1 MPSFVNPIHT
11 NANALNSGTKNEVKD
26 TKNAPKSASKDFNK
40 ILNQKISKDKTAPK
54 ENPNALKATPKDAK
68 EDAKELEK
76 TPTPHHQHAQNLA
89 KDQQAPTLKDLLNHK
104 KTTASHEAQH
114 ETHEPTLKDLLNHKK
129 TTASHEAQHET
140 HEMHE
145 TNPKTPNE
153 TLNKNEKKP
162 NGVASNAHQ
171 ANLTNKNPLT
181 PTNHANNAIKNPTA
195 PTHNAKEPKTLKDI
209 HALSQKHD
217 LNASNIQVGTPL
229 EKKETPLNASDQ
241 LALKTTQTSINH
253 TLAKNDSKNTAN
265 LSSVLQSLEK
275 KESHNKE
282 RTTPPSNE
290 KKTPPLREALQ
301 MNAIK
306 RDKTLSKKKPEKTPT
321 KTQTTA
327 ATPENAP
334 KIPLKTPPLMPLIGA
349 NPPNDNA
356 PTPLE
361 KEEKAKE
368 VSENKEKT
376 KESNNSAQSAQNAQ
390 ASDKTSENKS
400 AAPKETIKHFTQ
412 QLKQEIQ
419 EYKPP
424 MSRISMDLFPKE
436 LGKVEVTI
444 QKVGKNLKVSVISHN
459 NSLQT
464 FLDNQQDLKN
474 SLNALGFEG
483 VDLSFSQDSSKEQP
497 KEPLREPFKEQESTP
512 LKENALKSYQE
523 NTDNENK
530 ETSMQIT
537 LYA

>member
-1 MPSFVNPIHT
+1 MPSPINPIHT
-11 NANALNSGTKNEVKD
+11 NANANALNSGAKNGVKD
-26 TKNAPKSASKDFNK
+26 TKNAPKSASKDFSK

-54 ENPNALKATPKDAK
+54 ENPNALKTTPKDAK
-68 EDAKELEK
+68 KDAKELEK
-76 TPTPHHQHAQNLA
+76 TPTPHHQHAQSLA

-114 ETHEPTLKDLLNHKK
+114 EIHKN
-129 TTASHEAQHET
+129 
-140 HEMHE
+140 HE

-181 PTNHANNAIKNPTA
+181 PTNHAIKNPTA

-209 HALSQKHD
+209 QTLSQKHD
-217 LNASNIQVGTPL
+217 LNASNIQATTPL

-241 LALKTTQTSINH
+241 LALKATQTSINH
-253 TLAKNDSKNTAN
+253 TLAKNDAKNTAN

-327 ATPENAP
+327 QAATPENAP

-361 KEEKAKE
+361 KEEKTKE
-368 VSENKEKT
+368 ASDNKEKT
-376 KESNNSAQSAQNAQ
+376 KESTNNAQSAQNAQ

-400 AAPKETIKHFTQ
+400 VTPKETIKHFTQ

-436 LGKVEVTI
+436 LGKVEVVI

-497 KEPLREPFKEQESTP
+497 KESLKEPFKEQESTP

>member
-1 MPSFVNPIHT
+1 MPSPINPIHT
-11 NANALNSGTKNEVKD
+11 NANALNSGAKNEVKD
-26 TKNAPKSASKDFNK
+26 TKNAPKSASKDFSK

-54 ENPNALKATPKDAK
+54 ESLNHSALKDTPKDAK
-68 EDAKELEK
+68 EDAKTLK
-76 TPTPHHQHAQNLA
+76 TPTLPHQHAQNPA

-104 KTTASHEAQH
+104 KTSHEAQH
-114 ETHEPTLKDLLNHKK
+114 KN
-129 TTASHEAQHET
+129 
-140 HEMHE
+140 HE

-162 NGVASNAHQ
+162 NGVTSNAHQ
-171 ANLTNKNPLT
+171 THLTNKNPLT
-181 PTNHANNAIKNPTA
+181 PTNHANHAIKNPTA
-195 PTHNAKEPKTLKDI
+195 PTDTKKEPKTLKDI
-209 HALSQKHD
+209 QTLSQKHD
-217 LNASNIQVGTPL
+217 LNANNIQAATTP
-229 EKKETPLNASDQ
+229 ENKNPLNAGDQ
-241 LALKTTQTSINH
+241 LALKTTQTPTNH
-253 TLAKNDSKNTAN
+253 TLAKNDAKNTAN

-275 KESHNKE
+275 KEPQNKE
-282 RTTPPSNE
+282 HTIPQNNE
-290 KKTPPLREALQ
+290 KKTPPLKEALQ

-306 RDKTLSKKKPEKTPT
+306 RDKTLSKKKSEKTPT
-321 KTQTTA
+321 KAQTTA
-327 ATPENAP
+327 PSIAPENAP

-349 NPPNDNA
+349 NPPPNDNP

-361 KEEKAKE
+361 KEETTKE
-368 VSENKEKT
+368 ASDNKEKT
-376 KESNNSAQSAQNAQ
+376 KESTNSAQNAQ
-390 ASDKTSENKS
+390 NTQASDKTIENKS
-400 AAPKETIKHFTQ
+400 TAPKETIKHFTQ

-436 LGKVEVTI
+436 LGKVEVII

-497 KEPLREPFKEQESTP
+497 KEQLRELFKEQESSP

-523 NTDNENK
+523 NTDHENK

>member
-1 MPSFVNPIHT
+1 MPSPINPIHT
-11 NANALNSGTKNEVKD
+11 NASANASALNSGAKKED
-26 TKNAPKSASKDFNK
+26 AKNAPKSASKDFSK

-54 ENPNALKATPKDAK
+54 ENPLKATPQDAK
-68 EDAKELEK
+68 EDAKVLEK
-76 TPTPHHQHAQNLA
+76 TPTLPHQHAQNPA
-89 KDQQAPTLKDLLNHK
+89 KDQQAPTLKDWLNHQ
-104 KTTASHEAQH
+104 KTTAPHEAQH
-114 ETHEPTLKDLLNHKK
+114 EN
-129 TTASHEAQHET
+129 
-140 HEMHE
+140 HE
-145 TNPKTPNE
+145 TNPKAPNE

-162 NGVASNAHQ
+162 NEVTSNAHQ
-171 ANLTNKNPLT
+171 TNLTNKNPLT

-209 HALSQKHD
+209 QTLSQKHD
-217 LNASNIQVGTPL
+217 LNASNIQATTTP
-229 EKKETPLNASDQ
+229 ENKTPLNASDQ
-241 LALKTTQTSINH
+241 LALKTTQTPTNH
-253 TLAKNDSKNTAN
+253 TLAKNDAKNTAN

-275 KESHNKE
+275 KEAQNKE
-282 RTTPPSNE
+282 HANPQNNE
-290 KKTPPLREALQ
+290 KKTPPLKEALE

-306 RDKTLSKKKPEKTPT
+306 RDKTLSKKKPEKTPIHA

-327 ATPENAP
+327 PSATPENAP

-349 NPPNDNA
+349 NPPPNDNI

-361 KEEKAKE
+361 KEETTKEISDNKEKAKE
-368 VSENKEKT
+368 T
-376 KESNNSAQSAQNAQ
+376 NSSTQSAQNAQ

-400 AAPKETIKHFTQ
+400 IAPKETIKHFTQ

-436 LGKVEVTI
+436 LGKVEVII

-483 VDLSFSQDSSKEQP
+483 VDLSFSQDSSKEQQAP
-497 KEPLREPFKEQESTP
+497 KEQLRELFKEQESSP

-523 NTDNENK
+523 NTDHENQ

>member
-1 MPSFVNPIHT
+1 MPSPVNPIHT
-11 NANALNSGTKNEVKD
+11 NANALNSGAKNEVKD
-26 TKNAPKSASKDFNK
+26 TKNAPKSASKDFSK

-54 ENPNALKATPKDAK
+54 EDPSALKATPKDAK
-68 EDAKELEK
+68 TLEK
-76 TPTPHHQHAQNLA
+76 TPTLPYQHAQNLA
-89 KDQQAPTLKDLLNHK
+89 KDQQAPTLKDWLNHQ
-104 KTTASHEAQH
+104 KTKAPHEAQH
-114 ETHEPTLKDLLNHKK
+114 ETHEAN
-129 TTASHEAQHET
+129 
-140 HEMHE
+140 E

-162 NGVASNAHQ
+162 NEVASNAHQ
-171 ANLTNKNPLT
+171 TNLASKNPIT
-181 PTNHANNAIKNPTA
+181 PNHANNAIKNPTA
-195 PTHNAKEPKTLKDI
+195 PTDTKKESKTLKDI
-209 HALSQKHD
+209 QTLSQKHD
-217 LNASNIQVGTPL
+217 LNASNIQATTTP
-229 EKKETPLNASDQ
+229 ESKTPLNASDH

-253 TLAKNDSKNTAN
+253 TLAKNDAKNTAN

-282 RTTPPSNE
+282 HANPLNNE
-290 KKTPPLREALQ
+290 KKTPPLKEALQ

-306 RDKTLSKKKPEKTPT
+306 RDKTLSKKKSEKTPT
-321 KTQTTA
+321 KAQTTA
-327 ATPENAP
+327 PSIVPENAP

-349 NPPNDNA
+349 NPPHNDNI

-361 KEEKAKE
+361 KEETTKEVSDNKEKAKE
-368 VSENKEKT
+368 TS
-376 KESNNSAQSAQNAQ
+376 SSAQNAQNAQ

-400 AAPKETIKHFTQ
+400 VTPKETIKHFTQ

-436 LGKVEVTI
+436 LGKVEVII

-474 SLNALGFEG
+474 SLNTLGFEG

-497 KEPLREPFKEQESTP
+497 KEQLRELFKEQELTP

-523 NTDNENK
+523 NTDNEHK

>member
-11 NANALNSGTKNEVKD
+11 NANANALNSGAKNGVKD
-26 TKNAPKSASKDFNK
+26 TKNAPKSASKDFSK

-68 EDAKELEK
+68 ENAKDLEK

-89 KDQQAPTLKDLLNHK
+89 KDQQVPTLKDLLNHK

-114 ETHEPTLKDLLNHKK
+114 EIHKN
-129 TTASHEAQHET
+129 
-140 HEMHE
+140 HE

-162 NGVASNAHQ
+162 NEVASNAHQ
-171 ANLTNKNPLT
+171 TNLTNKNPLT
-181 PTNHANNAIKNPTA
+181 PTNHANNANKNPTA
-195 PTHNAKEPKTLKDI
+195 PTHNAKDSKTLKDI
-209 HALSQKHD
+209 QTLSQKHD
-217 LNASNIQVGTPL
+217 LNASNIQATTTP
-229 EKKETPLNASDQ
+229 ENKTPLNASDQ

-253 TLAKNDSKNTAN
+253 TLAKNGTKNTAN

-282 RTTPPSNE
+282 CTTPPSNE

-306 RDKTLSKKKPEKTPT
+306 RDKTLSKKTLEKNPT
-321 KTQTTA
+321 KAQTTA
-327 ATPENAP
+327 PSATPENAP
-334 KIPLKTPPLMPLIGA
+334 KIPLKTLPLMPLIGA

-368 VSENKEKT
+368 MSENKEKT
-376 KESNNSAQSAQNAQ
+376 KESTNSTQNAQNTQ

-400 AAPKETIKHFTQ
+400 VTPKETIKHFTQ

-497 KEPLREPFKEQESTP
+497 KEQLGESFKEQESTP

>member
-1 MPSFVNPIHT
+1 MPSPVNPIHT
-11 NANALNSGTKNEVKD
+11 NANALNSGAKNEVKD
-26 TKNAPKSASKDFNK
+26 TKNAPKSASKDFSK
-40 ILNQKISKDKTAPK
+40 ILNQKISKDKTTPK
-54 ENPNALKATPKDAK
+54 ENPSTLKDAPKDAK
-68 EDAKELEK
+68 ALEK
-76 TPTPHHQHAQNLA
+76 TPTLPHQHAQDFA
-89 KDQQAPTLKDLLNHK
+89 KDQQAPTLKDLLNHP
-104 KTTASHEAQH
+104 KTTAPHEAQHEAQH
-114 ETHEPTLKDLLNHKK
+114 ETHEI
-129 TTASHEAQHET
+129 
-140 HEMHE
+140 HE

-162 NGVASNAHQ
+162 NEVASNAHQ
-171 ANLTNKNPLT
+171 TNLPNKNPIT
-181 PTNHANNAIKNPTA
+181 PTNHANHANKTPTT
-195 PTHNAKEPKTLKDI
+195 PTHNAKDPKTLKDI
-209 HALSQKHD
+209 QTLSQKHD
-217 LNASNIQVGTPL
+217 LNANNIQAATTP
-229 EKKETPLNASDQ
+229 ENKNPLNASDQ
-241 LALKTTQTSINH
+241 LALKTTQTPTNH
-253 TLAKNDSKNTAN
+253 TLAKNDAKNTAN

-282 RTTPPSNE
+282 HANPPNNE
-290 KKTPPLREALQ
+290 KKTPPLKEALQ

-306 RDKTLSKKKPEKTPT
+306 RDKTLSKKKSEKTPIHA

-327 ATPENAP
+327 QATTPENAP

-356 PTPLE
+356 PTLLE
-361 KEEKAKE
+361 KEETTKEASDNKEKAKE
-368 VSENKEKT
+368 TNS
-376 KESNNSAQSAQNAQ
+376 SAQSAQNTQ

-400 AAPKETIKHFTQ
+400 IAPKETIKHFTQ

-424 MSRISMDLFPKE
+424 MSKISMDLFPKE
-436 LGKVEVTI
+436 LGKVEVII

-483 VDLSFSQDSSKEQP
+483 VDLSFSQDSSKEQQAP
-497 KEPLREPFKEQESTP
+497 KDQPKEPFKEQELTP

-523 NTDNENK
+523 NTDNEHK

>member
-1 MPSFVNPIHT
+1 MPSPINPIHT
-11 NANALNSGTKNEVKD
+11 NANANASTLINSGAKNED
-26 TKNAPKSASKDFNK
+26 TKNAPKSASKDFSK
-40 ILNQKISKDKTAPK
+40 ILNQKISKDKTASK
-54 ENPNALKATPKDAK
+54 ENPNALKATPKNAK
-68 EDAKELEK
+68 EGAKKDAKELEK
-76 TPTPHHQHAQNLA
+76 TPTPQPQHAQNLA
-89 KDQQAPTLKDLLNHK
+89 KDQQAPTLKDLLNHQ

-114 ETHEPTLKDLLNHKK
+114 ETHE
-129 TTASHEAQHET
+129 
-140 HEMHE
+140 HE

-162 NGVASNAHQ
+162 NEFTSNAHQ
-171 ANLTNKNPLT
+171 TNLTHKNPIT
-181 PTNHANNAIKNPTA
+181 PTNNANNANKNPTA
-195 PTHNAKEPKTLKDI
+195 PTHNAKESKTLKDI
-209 HALSQKHD
+209 QTLSQKHD
-217 LNASNIQVGTPL
+217 LNASNIQVVAPS

-253 TLAKNDSKNTAN
+253 TLAKNDAKNTAN

-282 RTTPPSNE
+282 HATPPNNE
-290 KKTPPLREALQ
+290 KKTPPLREALP

-306 RDKTLSKKKPEKTPT
+306 RDKTLSKKKPEKTPIHA
-321 KTQTTA
+321 KTQTAAQA
-327 ATPENAP
+327 ATPKNPP

-361 KEEKAKE
+361 KEEKTKE
-368 VSENKEKT
+368 ASENKEKT
-376 KESNNSAQSAQNAQ
+376 KESNNSTQSAQNAQ
-390 ASDKTSENKS
+390 SSDKASENKS
-400 AAPKETIKHFTQ
+400 VTPKETIRHFTQ

-424 MSRISMDLFPKE
+424 MSKISMDLFPKE
-436 LGKVEVTI
+436 LGKVEVVI

-497 KEPLREPFKEQESTP
+497 KEQLRESFKEQESTP

>member
-1 MPSFVNPIHT
+1 MPSPINPIHT
-11 NANALNSGTKNEVKD
+11 NASTNANTLNSGAKNED
-26 TKNAPKSASKDFNK
+26 TKNAPKSASKDFSK
-40 ILNQKISKDKTAPK
+40 ILNQKISKDKTTPK

-68 EDAKELEK
+68 EDAKALEK
-76 TPTPHHQHAQNLA
+76 IPTPHHQHAQNPA
-89 KDQQAPTLKDLLNHK
+89 KDQQAPTLKDLFNHK

-114 ETHEPTLKDLLNHKK
+114 ETHE
-129 TTASHEAQHET
+129 
-140 HEMHE
+140 HE

-162 NGVASNAHQ
+162 NGVTSNAHQ
-171 ANLTNKNPLT
+171 TNLTNKNPLT
-181 PTNHANNAIKNPTA
+181 PTNHANHAIKNPTA
-195 PTHNAKEPKTLKDI
+195 PADTKKDPKTLKDI
-209 HALSQKHD
+209 QTLSQKHD
-217 LNASNIQVGTPL
+217 LNASNIQATTTP
-229 EKKETPLNASDQ
+229 ENKTPLNASDQ
-241 LALKTTQTSINH
+241 LALKTTQAPINH
-253 TLAKNDSKNTAN
+253 TLAKNDAKNTAN

-282 RTTPPSNE
+282 HATPSHNE
-290 KKTPPLREALQ
+290 KKTPPLKEALE

-306 RDKTLSKKKPEKTPT
+306 RDKTLSKKKSEKTPT
-321 KTQTTA
+321 KAQTTA
-327 ATPENAP
+327 PSIAPENAP

-349 NPPNDNA
+349 NPPPNDNI

-361 KEEKAKE
+361 KEETTKE
-368 VSENKEKT
+368 ASDNKEKT
-376 KESNNSAQSAQNAQ
+376 KESNNSAQNAQNAQ

-400 AAPKETIKHFTQ
+400 VTPKETIKHFTQ

-436 LGKVEVTI
+436 LGKVEVII

-497 KEPLREPFKEQESTP
+497 KEQLRELFKEQESTP

-523 NTDNENK
+523 NTDNENQ

>member
-1 MPSFVNPIHT
+1 MPSPVNPIHT
-11 NANALNSGTKNEVKD
+11 NANALNGGAKNEVKD
-26 TKNAPKSASKDFNK
+26 TKNAPKSASKDFSK
-40 ILNQKISKDKTAPK
+40 ILNQKISKDKTASK
-54 ENPNALKATPKDAK
+54 ESPNPNALKATPQNALKDK
-68 EDAKELEK
+68 LEK
-76 TPTPHHQHAQNLA
+76 TPTLPHQHAQNPA
-89 KDQQAPTLKDLLNHK
+89 KNQQSPTLKDWLNHK

-114 ETHEPTLKDLLNHKK
+114 KN
-129 TTASHEAQHET
+129 HET
-140 HEMHE
+140 D
-145 TNPKTPNE
+145 PKTPNE

-162 NGVASNAHQ
+162 NEVISNAHQ

-181 PTNHANNAIKNPTA
+181 PTNRTNNAIKNPTA
-195 PTHNAKEPKTLKDI
+195 PTDTKKEPKTLKDI
-209 HALSQKHD
+209 QTLSQKHD
-217 LNASNIQVGTPL
+217 LNASNIQATTTP
-229 EKKETPLNASDQ
+229 ENKNPLNAGDH
-241 LALKTTQTSINH
+241 LALKTTQTPTSH
-253 TLAKNDSKNTAN
+253 TLAKNDAKNTAN

-275 KESHNKE
+275 KDPHDKE
-282 RTTPPSNE
+282 HTTPQNNE
-290 KKTPPLREALQ
+290 KKTPPLKEALQ

-306 RDKTLSKKKPEKTPT
+306 RDKTLSKKKPEKTQT

-327 ATPENAP
+327 PSIAPENAL

-349 NPPNDNA
+349 NPPNDNI

-361 KEEKAKE
+361 KEEKTQE
-368 VSENKEKT
+368 VSDNKEKA
-376 KESNNSAQSAQNAQ
+376 KETNSSAQSTQNTQ

-400 AAPKETIKHFTQ
+400 IAPKETIRHFTQ

-419 EYKPP
+419 EYKPS
-424 MSRISMDLFPKE
+424 MSKISMDLFPKE
-436 LGKVEVTI
+436 LGKVEVII

-497 KEPLREPFKEQESTP
+497 KEQLREPFKEQELTP

-523 NTDNENK
+523 NTDHENQ

>member
-1 MPSFVNPIHT
+1 MPSPVNPIHT
-11 NANALNSGTKNEVKD
+11 NASANANALNSGAKNED
-26 TKNAPKSASKDFNK
+26 TKNAPKSASKDFSK

-54 ENPNALKATPKDAK
+54 ESPNPNALKATPQDAKENAK
-68 EDAKELEK
+68 EDAKALEK
-76 TPTPHHQHAQNLA
+76 TPTPHHQHAQNPA

-114 ETHEPTLKDLLNHKK
+114 EN
-129 TTASHEAQHET
+129 
-140 HEMHE
+140 HE
-145 TNPKTPNE
+145 TNLKTPNE

-162 NGVASNAHQ
+162 SGVTSNAHQ
-171 ANLTNKNPLT
+171 ANLTNKNPIT
-181 PTNHANNAIKNPTA
+181 PTNHANHAIKTPTA
-195 PTHNAKEPKTLKDI
+195 PTHNAKDPKTLKDI
-209 HALSQKHD
+209 QTLSQKHD
-217 LNASNIQVGTPL
+217 LNASNIQATAPL

-241 LALKTTQTSINH
+241 LALKTTQTPINH
-253 TLAKNDSKNTAN
+253 TLAKNDAKNTAN

-275 KESHNKE
+275 KESPNKE
-282 RTTPPSNE
+282 HATPQNNE
-290 KKTPPLREALQ
+290 KKTPPLKEALQ

-306 RDKTLSKKKPEKTPT
+306 RDKTLSKKKSEKTPT
-321 KTQTTA
+321 KAQTTA
-327 ATPENAP
+327 PSATPENAP
-334 KIPLKTPPLMPLIGA
+334 KIPLKTPPLMPLVGA
-349 NPPNDNA
+349 NPPPNDSA
-356 PTPLE
+356 PTLLE
-361 KEEKAKE
+361 KEETTKE
-368 VSENKEKT
+368 ASDNKEKT
-376 KESNNSAQSAQNAQ
+376 KESNSSTQNAQNTQ

-400 AAPKETIKHFTQ
+400 IAPKETIKHFTQ

-424 MSRISMDLFPKE
+424 MSKISMDLFPKE
-436 LGKVEVTI
+436 LGKVEVII

-497 KEPLREPFKEQESTP
+497 KEQLRELFKEQESSP

-523 NTDNENK
+523 NTDHENQ

>member
-1 MPSFVNPIHT
+1 MPSPVNPIHT
-11 NANALNSGTKNEVKD
+11 NANALNSGAKNEVKD
-26 TKNAPKSASKDFNK
+26 TKNAPKSASKDFSK

-54 ENPNALKATPKDAK
+54 ESPNPNALKATPKDAK
-68 EDAKELEK
+68 EDAKALEK
-76 TPTPHHQHAQNLA
+76 TPTPHHQHAQNPA
-89 KDQQAPTLKDLLNHK
+89 KDQQAPTLKDWLNHK

-114 ETHEPTLKDLLNHKK
+114 ETHEAN
-129 TTASHEAQHET
+129 
-140 HEMHE
+140 E

-162 NGVASNAHQ
+162 NGVTSNAHQ
-171 ANLTNKNPLT
+171 TNLPNKNPLT
-181 PTNHANNAIKNPTA
+181 PTNHANNTIKTPTTQ
-195 PTHNAKEPKTLKDI
+195 THNAKEPKTLKDI
-209 HALSQKHD
+209 QTLSQKHD
-217 LNASNIQVGTPL
+217 LNASNIQATAPL

-241 LALKTTQTSINH
+241 LALKTTQTPINH
-253 TLAKNDSKNTAN
+253 TLAKNDAKNTAN

-275 KESHNKE
+275 KDPHNKE
-282 RTTPPSNE
+282 HANPLNNE
-290 KKTPPLREALQ
+290 KKTPPLKEALQ

-321 KTQTTA
+321 KAQTTA
-327 ATPENAP
+327 PSIVPENSP

-349 NPPNDNA
+349 NPPPNDNI

-361 KEEKAKE
+361 KEEKTKE
-368 VSENKEKT
+368 ASDNKEKT
-376 KESNNSAQSAQNAQ
+376 KETNNSAQSAQNAQ
-390 ASDKTSENKS
+390 ASDKTNENKS
-400 AAPKETIKHFTQ
+400 VTPKETIKHFTQ

-424 MSRISMDLFPKE
+424 MSKISMDLFPKE
-436 LGKVEVTI
+436 LGKVEVII

-497 KEPLREPFKEQESTP
+497 KEQLRELFKEQESSP
-512 LKENALKSYQE
+512 LKENALKNYQE
-523 NTDNENK
+523 NTDHENK

>member
-1 MPSFVNPIHT
+1 MPSPINPIHT
-11 NANALNSGTKNEVKD
+11 NANASINSGAKNEVKD
-26 TKNAPKSASKDFNK
+26 TKNAPKGASKDFSK

-54 ENPNALKATPKDAK
+54 ENPSALKATPKDAK
-68 EDAKELEK
+68 KDAKELEK

-114 ETHEPTLKDLLNHKK
+114 EIHKN
-129 TTASHEAQHET
+129 
-140 HEMHE
+140 HE

-181 PTNHANNAIKNPTA
+181 PTNHAIKNSTA
-195 PTHNAKEPKTLKDI
+195 PTHNAKDPKTLKDI
-209 HALSQKHD
+209 QTLSQKHD
-217 LNASNIQVGTPL
+217 LNASNIQVRAPL

-241 LALKTTQTSINH
+241 LALKATQTSINH
-253 TLAKNDSKNTAN
+253 TLAKNDAKNTAN

-275 KESHNKE
+275 KESHDKE

-301 MNAIK
+301 MNAVK
-306 RDKTLSKKKPEKTPT
+306 RDKTLSKKKPEKTPIHA
-321 KTQTTA
+321 KAQTTA
-327 ATPENAP
+327 QAVTLENAP

-361 KEEKAKE
+361 KEEKTKE
-368 VSENKEKT
+368 ASENKEKT
-376 KESNNSAQSAQNAQ
+376 KESTNSAQNAQNAQ

-436 LGKVEVTI
+436 LGKVEVII

-483 VDLSFSQDSSKEQP
+483 VDLSFSQDSSKEQE
-497 KEPLREPFKEQESTP
+497 KESLREPFKEQELTP

>member
-1 MPSFVNPIHT
+1 MPSPINPIHT
-11 NANALNSGTKNEVKD
+11 NASANALNSGAKNEVKD
-26 TKNAPKSASKDFNK
+26 TKNAPKSASKDFSK

-54 ENPNALKATPKDAK
+54 ESPNSNALKAAPKDAK
-68 EDAKELEK
+68 ENAKELEK

-114 ETHEPTLKDLLNHKK
+114 EIHKN
-129 TTASHEAQHET
+129 
-140 HEMHE
+140 HE

-181 PTNHANNAIKNPTA
+181 PTNHAIKNPTA
-195 PTHNAKEPKTLKDI
+195 PTHNDKESKTLKDI
-209 HALSQKHD
+209 QTLSQKHD
-217 LNASNIQVGTPL
+217 LNASNIQATTPL
-229 EKKETPLNASDQ
+229 EKKETPLSASNQ

-327 ATPENAP
+327 QSATPENAP
-334 KIPLKTPPLMPLIGA
+334 KIPLKTPSLMPLIGA

-361 KEEKAKE
+361 KEEKTKE

-376 KESNNSAQSAQNAQ
+376 KESTNSTQSAQNAQ

-400 AAPKETIKHFTQ
+400 ATPKETIKHFTQ

-436 LGKVEVTI
+436 LGKVEVII

>member
-1 MPSFVNPIHT
+1 MPSPINPIHT
-11 NANALNSGTKNEVKD
+11 NANTNASALSSGAKNGVKD
-26 TKNAPKSASKDFNK
+26 TKNAPKSASKDFSK

-54 ENPNALKATPKDAK
+54 ENPNALKATPKNSKEGAK
-68 EDAKELEK
+68 ENAKELEK

-114 ETHEPTLKDLLNHKK
+114 EIHKN
-129 TTASHEAQHET
+129 
-140 HEMHE
+140 HE

-181 PTNHANNAIKNPTA
+181 PTNHAIKNPTA

-217 LNASNIQVGTPL
+217 LNASNIQVSAPL

-253 TLAKNDSKNTAN
+253 TLAKNDAKNTAN

-327 ATPENAP
+327 PSTTPKNAP
-334 KIPLKTPPLMPLIGA
+334 KISLKTPPLMPLIGA

-376 KESNNSAQSAQNAQ
+376 KESTNSTQSAQNTQ

-483 VDLSFSQDSSKEQP
+483 VDLSFSQDSSKEQE
-497 KEPLREPFKEQESTP
+497 KEQLREPFKDQESTP

>member
-1 MPSFVNPIHT
+1 MPSPINPIHT
-11 NANALNSGTKNEVKD
+11 NASANASINSGAKNED
-26 TKNAPKSASKDFNK
+26 TKNAPKSASKDFSK

-54 ENPNALKATPKDAK
+54 ENPNALKATPKNSK
-68 EDAKELEK
+68 EDAKALEK
-76 TPTPHHQHAQNLA
+76 TPTLPHQHAKDLA
-89 KDQQAPTLKDLLNHK
+89 KDQQAPTLKDLLNHQ

-114 ETHEPTLKDLLNHKK
+114 ETHEAN
-129 TTASHEAQHET
+129 
-140 HEMHE
+140 E

-162 NGVASNAHQ
+162 NGVTSNAHQ
-171 ANLTNKNPLT
+171 TNLASKNPLT
-181 PTNHANNAIKNPTA
+181 PTNHANNANKNPTT
-195 PTHNAKEPKTLKDI
+195 PTHNAKDPKTLKDI
-209 HALSQKHD
+209 QTLSQKHD
-217 LNASNIQVGTPL
+217 LNASNIQVIAPL
-229 EKKETPLNASDQ
+229 EKKETPLRTSDQ
-241 LALKTTQTSINH
+241 LALKTTQAPINN
-253 TLAKNDSKNTAN
+253 TLAKNDAKNTAN

-275 KESHNKE
+275 KEPPNKE
-282 RTTPPSNE
+282 HANPLNNE
-290 KKTPPLREALQ
+290 KKTPPLKEALP

-306 RDKTLSKKKPEKTPT
+306 RDKTLSKKKSEKTPIHA
-321 KTQTTA
+321 KAQTTA
-327 ATPENAP
+327 PSIAPENAP

-349 NPPNDNA
+349 NPPPNDNI

-361 KEEKAKE
+361 KEETTKE
-368 VSENKEKT
+368 ASDNKEKT
-376 KESNNSAQSAQNAQ
+376 KETNNSAQSAQNAQ

-400 AAPKETIKHFTQ
+400 VTPKETIKHFTQ

-436 LGKVEVTI
+436 LGKVEVII

-497 KEPLREPFKEQESTP
+497 KEQLRELFKEQESSP

-523 NTDNENK
+523 NTDHENQ

>member
-1 MPSFVNPIHT
+1 MPSPINPIHT
-11 NANALNSGTKNEVKD
+11 NASANANASINSGAKNED
-26 TKNAPKSASKDFNK
+26 TKNAPKSASKDFSK

-68 EDAKELEK
+68 ESAKKDAKALEK
-76 TPTPHHQHAQNLA
+76 TPTPHPQHAQNPA

-114 ETHEPTLKDLLNHKK
+114 EIHK
-129 TTASHEAQHET
+129 
-140 HEMHE
+140 MHE

-162 NGVASNAHQ
+162 NGVASSAHQ

-181 PTNHANNAIKNPTA
+181 PTNHANHAIKTPTA

-209 HALSQKHD
+209 QTLSQKHD
-217 LNASNIQVGTPL
+217 LNASNIQATTTP
-229 EKKETPLNASDQ
+229 ENKTPLNASDQ

-253 TLAKNDSKNTAN
+253 TLAKNDAKNTAN

-275 KESHNKE
+275 KESQNKE
-282 RTTPPSNE
+282 HATPPSNE

-306 RDKTLSKKKPEKTPT
+306 RDKTLSKKKPEKTPIHA

-327 ATPENAP
+327 PSIAPENAP

-361 KEEKAKE
+361 KEEKTKE
-368 VSENKEKT
+368 ASDNKEKT
-376 KESNNSAQSAQNAQ
+376 KEASNSAQSAQNAQ
-390 ASDKTSENKS
+390 ASDKASENKS
-400 AAPKETIKHFTQ
+400 VTPKETIKHFAQ

-497 KEPLREPFKEQESTP
+497 KEPFREPFKEQESTP

-523 NTDNENK
+523 NTDNESK

>member
-1 MPSFVNPIHT
+1 MPSPINPIHT
-11 NANALNSGTKNEVKD
+11 NANANALNSGAKNED
-26 TKNAPKSASKDFNK
+26 TKNAPKSASKDFSK

-54 ENPNALKATPKDAK
+54 ENPSALKATPKDAK
-68 EDAKELEK
+68 ENAKELEK

-114 ETHEPTLKDLLNHKK
+114 ETHE
-129 TTASHEAQHET
+129 
-140 HEMHE
+140 

-162 NGVASNAHQ
+162 NGVISSAHQ

-181 PTNHANNAIKNPTA
+181 PTNHANNAIKNPTS
-195 PTHNAKEPKTLKDI
+195 PTDTKKDPKTLKDI
-209 HALSQKHD
+209 QTLSQKHD

-241 LALKTTQTSINH
+241 LALKTTQTSIDH
-253 TLAKNDSKNTAN
+253 TLAKKDAKNTAN

-327 ATPENAP
+327 QATTPENAP

-376 KESNNSAQSAQNAQ
+376 KESTNSAQNAQNTQ

-497 KEPLREPFKEQESTP
+497 KEQLRESFKEQGSTP

>member
-1 MPSFVNPIHT
+1 MPSPVNPIHT
-11 NANALNSGTKNEVKD
+11 NANASALNSGAKNED
-26 TKNAPKSASKDFNK
+26 TKNAPKSASKDFSK

-54 ENPNALKATPKDAK
+54 ENSSALKASPKDAK
-68 EDAKELEK
+68 ENAKELEK

-114 ETHEPTLKDLLNHKK
+114 EN
-129 TTASHEAQHET
+129 
-140 HEMHE
+140 HE

-162 NGVASNAHQ
+162 NGVASGAHQ
-171 ANLTNKNPLT
+171 ANLTHKNPLT
-181 PTNHANNAIKNPTA
+181 PTNHAIKNPTA
-195 PTHNAKEPKTLKDI
+195 PTHNAKESKTLKDI
-209 HALSQKHD
+209 QTLSQKHD
-217 LNASNIQVGTPL
+217 LNASNIQATAPL

-241 LALKTTQTSINH
+241 LALKTTQAPINH

-282 RTTPPSNE
+282 HATPPSNE

-306 RDKTLSKKKPEKTPT
+306 RDKTLSKKKPEKTPIHA
-321 KTQTTA
+321 KTQTTAQA

-361 KEEKAKE
+361 KEEKTKE

-376 KESNNSAQSAQNAQ
+376 KESTNSAQNAQNAQ

-400 AAPKETIKHFTQ
+400 VTSKETIKHFTQ

-436 LGKVEVTI
+436 LGKVEVVI

-497 KEPLREPFKEQESTP
+497 KEQLRESFKEQESTP

>member
-1 MPSFVNPIHT
+1 MPSPINPIHT
-11 NANALNSGTKNEVKD
+11 STNALNSGAKNED
-26 TKNAPKSASKDFNK
+26 TKNAPKSASKDFSK

-54 ENPNALKATPKDAK
+54 ENPSALKATPKDAK
-68 EDAKELEK
+68 EGAKKDAKALEK

-114 ETHEPTLKDLLNHKK
+114 ETHK
-129 TTASHEAQHET
+129 
-140 HEMHE
+140 MHE

-153 TLNKNEKKP
+153 TLSKNEKKP
-162 NGVASNAHQ
+162 NGVISNAHQ
-171 ANLTNKNPLT
+171 ENLTNKNPLT

-195 PTHNAKEPKTLKDI
+195 PTHNTKEPKTLKDI
-209 HALSQKHD
+209 QTLSQKHD
-217 LNASNIQVGTPL
+217 LNASNIQATTTPENKTPL
-229 EKKETPLNASDQ
+229 KVSDQ

-253 TLAKNDSKNTAN
+253 TLAKNGAKNTAN

-321 KTQTTA
+321 KAQTTA
-327 ATPENAP
+327 PSTTPENAP

-361 KEEKAKE
+361 KEEKTKE
-368 VSENKEKT
+368 ASENKEKT
-376 KESNNSAQSAQNAQ
+376 KESTNNTQSAQNTQ
-390 ASDKTSENKS
+390 ASDKASENKS
-400 AAPKETIKHFTQ
+400 TAPKETIKHFTQ

-497 KEPLREPFKEQESTP
+497 KEQLREPFKEQELTP

-523 NTDNENK
+523 NTDNENQ

>member
-1 MPSFVNPIHT
+1 MPSPVNPIHT
-11 NANALNSGTKNEVKD
+11 NVNALNSGAKNEVKD
-26 TKNAPKSASKDFNK
+26 AKNAPKSASKDFSK

-54 ENPNALKATPKDAK
+54 ESPNPNALKATPKDAK
-68 EDAKELEK
+68 ALEK
-76 TPTPHHQHAQNLA
+76 TPTLPHQHAQNLA
-89 KDQQAPTLKDLLNHK
+89 KDQQAPTLKDWLNHQ
-104 KTTASHEAQH
+104 KTHPTAEH
-114 ETHEPTLKDLLNHKK
+114 ETHEAN
-129 TTASHEAQHET
+129 
-140 HEMHE
+140 E
-145 TNPKTPNE
+145 TNPKNPNE
-153 TLNKNEKKP
+153 TLSKNEKKP
-162 NGVASNAHQ
+162 NEVASNAHQ
-171 ANLTNKNPLT
+171 TNLPNKNPIT
-181 PTNHANNAIKNPTA
+181 PTNHANNAIKTPTT
-195 PTHNAKEPKTLKDI
+195 PTHNAKDPKTLKDI
-209 HALSQKHD
+209 QTLSQKHD
-217 LNASNIQVGTPL
+217 LNASNIQAATIP
-229 EKKETPLNASDQ
+229 ENKTPLNASDQ
-241 LALKTTQTSINH
+241 LALKTTQTPTSH
-253 TLAKNDSKNTAN
+253 TLAKNDAKNTAN

-275 KESHNKE
+275 KESPNKE
-282 RTTPPSNE
+282 HANPQNNE
-290 KKTPPLREALQ
+290 KKTPPLKEALQ

-306 RDKTLSKKKPEKTPT
+306 RDKTLSKKKSEKTPIHA

-327 ATPENAP
+327 PSATPENAP

-349 NPPNDNA
+349 NPPNDNI

-361 KEEKAKE
+361 KEETTKEISDNKEKAKE
-368 VSENKEKT
+368 TNS
-376 KESNNSAQSAQNAQ
+376 SAQSAQNTQ

-400 AAPKETIKHFTQ
+400 IAPKETIKHFTQ

-424 MSRISMDLFPKE
+424 MSKISMDLFPKE
-436 LGKVEVTI
+436 LGKVEVII

-497 KEPLREPFKEQESTP
+497 KEPLKELFKEQESTP
-512 LKENALKSYQE
+512 LKESALKSYQE
-523 NTDNENK
+523 NTDHENK

>member
-1 MPSFVNPIHT
+1 MPSPINPIHT
-11 NANALNSGTKNEVKD
+11 NANTNALNSGAKNEVKD
-26 TKNAPKSASKDFNK
+26 TKNAPKSASKDFSK

-54 ENPNALKATPKDAK
+54 ENPNALKATPKNAKEGAK

-114 ETHEPTLKDLLNHKK
+114 ETHEN
-129 TTASHEAQHET
+129 
-140 HEMHE
+140 HE

-153 TLNKNEKKP
+153 TLSKNEKKP
-162 NGVASNAHQ
+162 NGVISSAHQ
-171 ANLTNKNPLT
+171 ENLTNKNPLT
-181 PTNHANNAIKNPTA
+181 PTNHANKNPTT
-195 PTHNAKEPKTLKDI
+195 PTHNTKDPKTLKDI
-209 HALSQKHD
+209 QTLSQKHD
-217 LNASNIQVGTPL
+217 LNASNIQVVAPL
-229 EKKETPLNASDQ
+229 EKKETPLKASDQ

-253 TLAKNDSKNTAN
+253 TLAKNGTKNTAN

-282 RTTPPSNE
+282 HATPPSNE

-376 KESNNSAQSAQNAQ
+376 KESTNSAQNAQNAQ

-497 KEPLREPFKEQESTP
+497 KEPFKESFKEQELTP

>member
-1 MPSFVNPIHT
+1 MPSPINPIHTNAST
-11 NANALNSGTKNEVKD
+11 NANALNSGAKNED
-26 TKNAPKSASKDFNK
+26 TKNAPKSASKDFSK

-54 ENPNALKATPKDAK
+54 ENPNALKATQKDAK
-68 EDAKELEK
+68 EDAKALEK
-76 TPTPHHQHAQNLA
+76 TPTPHHQHAQNPA

-114 ETHEPTLKDLLNHKK
+114 EN
-129 TTASHEAQHET
+129 
-140 HEMHE
+140 HE

-162 NGVASNAHQ
+162 NGVTSNAHQ
-171 ANLTNKNPLT
+171 ENSTHKNPLT
-181 PTNHANNAIKNPTA
+181 PTNHANHAIKNPTT

-209 HALSQKHD
+209 QTLSQKHD
-217 LNASNIQVGTPL
+217 LNASNIQATTPL

-253 TLAKNDSKNTAN
+253 TLAKNDAKNTAN

-275 KESHNKE
+275 KESRNKE
-282 RTTPPSNE
+282 RATPPNNE
-290 KKTPPLREALQ
+290 KKTPPLKEALP

-327 ATPENAP
+327 QATTPENAP

-361 KEEKAKE
+361 KEETTKE
-368 VSENKEKT
+368 ASENKEKT
-376 KESNNSAQSAQNAQ
+376 KESSSSAQSAQNTQ

-400 AAPKETIKHFTQ
+400 VTPKETIKHFTQ

-436 LGKVEVTI
+436 LGKVEVII

-497 KEPLREPFKEQESTP
+497 KEPFKESFKEQELTP

-523 NTDNENK
+523 NTDNESK

>member
-1 MPSFVNPIHT
+1 MPSPVNPIHT
-11 NANALNSGTKNEVKD
+11 NANALNSGAKNEVKD
-26 TKNAPKSASKDFNK
+26 TKNAPKSTSKDFSK
-40 ILNQKISKDKTAPK
+40 ILNQKISKDKTTPK
-54 ENPNALKATPKDAK
+54 ESPNPNALKATPKDAK
-68 EDAKELEK
+68 EDAKALEK
-76 TPTPHHQHAQNLA
+76 TPTLPHQHAQNPA
-89 KDQQAPTLKDLLNHK
+89 KDQQAPTLKDWLNHK

-114 ETHEPTLKDLLNHKK
+114 ETHE
-129 TTASHEAQHET
+129 
-140 HEMHE
+140 HE

-162 NGVASNAHQ
+162 NEVTSNAHQ
-171 ANLTNKNPLT
+171 TNLPNKNPIT
-181 PTNHANNAIKNPTA
+181 PTNRANNAIKNPTA
-195 PTHNAKEPKTLKDI
+195 STDTKKEPKTLKDI
-209 HALSQKHD
+209 QTLSQKHD
-217 LNASNIQVGTPL
+217 LNANNIQAATTP
-229 EKKETPLNASDQ
+229 ENKTPLNASDH
-241 LALKTTQTSINH
+241 LALKTTQTPTNH
-253 TLAKNDSKNTAN
+253 TLAKNDAKNTAN

-282 RTTPPSNE
+282 HANPQNNE
-290 KKTPPLREALQ
+290 KKTPPLKEALQ

-306 RDKTLSKKKPEKTPT
+306 RDKTLSKKKSEKTPT
-321 KTQTTA
+321 KAQTTA
-327 ATPENAP
+327 PSIAPENAP

-349 NPPNDNA
+349 NPPPNNNA

-361 KEEKAKE
+361 KEETTKE
-368 VSENKEKT
+368 ASDNKEKT
-376 KESNNSAQSAQNAQ
+376 KETNNSAQSVQNAQ

-400 AAPKETIKHFTQ
+400 VTPKETIKHFTQ

-424 MSRISMDLFPKE
+424 MSKISMDLFPKE
-436 LGKVEVTI
+436 LGKVEVII

-497 KEPLREPFKEQESTP
+497 KEQLRELFKEQESSP

-523 NTDNENK
+523 NTDHENQ

>member
-1 MPSFVNPIHT
+1 MPSPIDPIHT
-11 NANALNSGTKNEVKD
+11 NANANALNSGAKNED
-26 TKNAPKSASKDFNK
+26 IKNAPKGASKDFSK

-54 ENPNALKATPKDAK
+54 ENPNALKATPKNSKEGAK

-114 ETHEPTLKDLLNHKK
+114 ETHK
-129 TTASHEAQHET
+129 
-140 HEMHE
+140 MHE

-162 NGVASNAHQ
+162 NGVISNAHQ
-171 ANLTNKNPLT
+171 SSLTNKNPLT
-181 PTNHANNAIKNPTA
+181 PTNHANNSNKNPTA

-209 HALSQKHD
+209 QTLSQKHD
-217 LNASNIQVGTPL
+217 LNASNIQATTTPENKTPL
-229 EKKETPLNASDQ
+229 KASDQ

-253 TLAKNDSKNTAN
+253 TLAKNGAKNTAN

-290 KKTPPLREALQ
+290 KKTPPLREALP

-327 ATPENAP
+327 PSTTPENAP
-334 KIPLKTPPLMPLIGA
+334 KIPLKTPPLMPLTGA

-361 KEEKAKE
+361 KEEKTKE
-368 VSENKEKT
+368 ASDNKEKT
-376 KESNNSAQSAQNAQ
+376 KETSNSAQSTQNTQ
-390 ASDKTSENKS
+390 SSDKASENKS
-400 AAPKETIKHFTQ
+400 ATPKETIKHFTQ

-497 KEPLREPFKEQESTP
+497 KEPFKEQESTP

>member
-1 MPSFVNPIHT
+1 MPSPINPIHT
-11 NANALNSGTKNEVKD
+11 NANANASALNSGAKNEVKD
-26 TKNAPKSASKDFNK
+26 TKNAPKSASKDFSK

-54 ENPNALKATPKDAK
+54 ENPSALKATPKDAK
-68 EDAKELEK
+68 ENAKELEK

-104 KTTASHEAQH
+104 KTTVSHETQH
-114 ETHEPTLKDLLNHKK
+114 EIHKN
-129 TTASHEAQHET
+129 
-140 HEMHE
+140 HE

-195 PTHNAKEPKTLKDI
+195 PTHNAKDPKTLKDI
-209 HALSQKHD
+209 QTLSQKHD
-217 LNASNIQVGTPL
+217 LNASNIQATAPL

-253 TLAKNDSKNTAN
+253 TLAKNDAKNTAN

-275 KESHNKE
+275 KESQNKE
-282 RTTPPSNE
+282 HATPPSNE

-306 RDKTLSKKKPEKTPT
+306 RDKTLSKKKPEKTPIHA
-321 KTQTTA
+321 KAQTTAQA

-361 KEEKAKE
+361 KEEKTKE
-368 VSENKEKT
+368 VSENKEKA
-376 KESNNSAQSAQNAQ
+376 KESTNSAQNAQNAQ
-390 ASDKTSENKS
+390 ASDKTSEHKS
-400 AAPKETIKHFTQ
+400 TAPKETIKHFTQ

-497 KEPLREPFKEQESTP
+497 KEPFKEQESTP

>member
-1 MPSFVNPIHT
+1 MPSPINPIHT
-11 NANALNSGTKNEVKD
+11 NASANANALNSGAKNED
-26 TKNAPKSASKDFNK
+26 AKNAPKSASKDFSK

-54 ENPNALKATPKDAK
+54 ENPNALKATPQNSKEGAK
-68 EDAKELEK
+68 EDAKALEK
-76 TPTPHHQHAQNLA
+76 TPTPHHQHAQNPA
-89 KDQQAPTLKDLLNHK
+89 KDQQAPTLKDLLNHQ

-114 ETHEPTLKDLLNHKK
+114 EKN
-129 TTASHEAQHET
+129 
-140 HEMHE
+140 HE

-162 NGVASNAHQ
+162 NGVTSNAHQ
-171 ANLTNKNPLT
+171 TNLTNKNPLT
-181 PTNHANNAIKNPTA
+181 PTNRANHAIKTSTT

-209 HALSQKHD
+209 QALSQKHD
-217 LNASNIQVGTPL
+217 LNASNIQAATTP
-229 EKKETPLNASDQ
+229 ENKNPLNASDQ
-241 LALKTTQTSINH
+241 FALKTTQAPTNH
-253 TLAKNDSKNTAN
+253 TLAKNDAKNTAN

-282 RTTPPSNE
+282 RTTPPNNE
-290 KKTPPLREALQ
+290 KKTPPLKEALE

-306 RDKTLSKKKPEKTPT
+306 RDKTLSKKKSEKTPT
-321 KTQTTA
+321 KAQTT
-327 ATPENAP
+327 TPSIAPKNPP

-349 NPPNDNA
+349 NPPNDNP

-361 KEEKAKE
+361 KEETTKE
-368 VSENKEKT
+368 ASENKEKT

-400 AAPKETIKHFTQ
+400 VTPKETIKHFTQ

-436 LGKVEVTI
+436 LGKVEVVI

-483 VDLSFSQDSSKEQP
+483 VDLSFSQDSSKEQQAP
-497 KEPLREPFKEQESTP
+497 KDQPKEPFKEQELTP
-512 LKENALKSYQE
+512 LKESALKSYQE

>member
-1 MPSFVNPIHT
+1 MPSPINPIHA
-11 NANALNSGTKNEVKD
+11 NANALNSGAKNED
-26 TKNAPKSASKDFNK
+26 TKNAPKSASKDFSK
-40 ILNQKISKDKTAPK
+40 ILNQKISKDKNAPK
-54 ENPNALKATPKDAK
+54 ENPNALKATPKNAK
-68 EDAKELEK
+68 EGAKEGAKALEK
-76 TPTPHHQHAQNLA
+76 TPTLQPQHAQNPA
-89 KDQQAPTLKDLLNHK
+89 KDQQAPTLKDWLNHQ

-114 ETHEPTLKDLLNHKK
+114 EKN
-129 TTASHEAQHET
+129 
-140 HEMHE
+140 HE

-162 NGVASNAHQ
+162 NGVTSNAHQ

-181 PTNHANNAIKNPTA
+181 PTNHANHAIKNPTA
-195 PTHNAKEPKTLKDI
+195 PTHNAKESKTLKDI

-217 LNASNIQVGTPL
+217 LNASNIQAATTP
-229 EKKETPLNASDQ
+229 ENKTPLNASDH
-241 LALKTTQTSINH
+241 LALKTTQAPIND
-253 TLAKNDSKNTAN
+253 TLAKNDAKNTAN

-282 RTTPPSNE
+282 HATPPNNE
-290 KKTPPLREALQ
+290 KKTPPLKEALQ

-321 KTQTTA
+321 KAQTIVPS

-349 NPPNDNA
+349 NPPPNDNP

-361 KEEKAKE
+361 KEETTKE
-368 VSENKEKT
+368 ASDNKEKT
-376 KESNNSAQSAQNAQ
+376 KEASNSAQSAQNAQ
-390 ASDKTSENKS
+390 SSDKTSENKS
-400 AAPKETIKHFTQ
+400 VTPKETIKHFTQ

-436 LGKVEVTI
+436 LGKVEVVI

-483 VDLSFSQDSSKEQP
+483 VDLSFSQDSSKEQQAP
-497 KEPLREPFKEQESTP
+497 KDQPKEPFKEQELTP

-523 NTDNENK
+523 NTDHENQ

-537 LYA
+537 LYAWF

>member
-1 MPSFVNPIHT
+1 MPSPINPIHT
-11 NANALNSGTKNEVKD
+11 NANANANASTLINSGAKNEVKD
-26 TKNAPKSASKDFNK
+26 TKNAPKSASKDFSK

-54 ENPNALKATPKDAK
+54 ENPSALKATPKNSKEGAK

-114 ETHEPTLKDLLNHKK
+114 ETHKM
-129 TTASHEAQHET
+129 HEA
-140 HEMHE
+140 
-145 TNPKTPNE
+145 NPKTPNE

-162 NGVASNAHQ
+162 NEVTSNAHQ
-171 ANLTNKNPLT
+171 TNLPNKNPIT
-181 PTNHANNAIKNPTA
+181 PTNHANNANTTQKPTTQ
-195 PTHNAKEPKTLKDI
+195 THNAKESKTLKDI
-209 HALSQKHD
+209 QTLSQKHD

-253 TLAKNDSKNTAN
+253 TLAKNDAKNTAN

-282 RTTPPSNE
+282 HATPPSNE

-327 ATPENAP
+327 PSTTPENAP

-361 KEEKAKE
+361 KEEKTKE

-376 KESNNSAQSAQNAQ
+376 KESTNSTQNAQNTQ

-497 KEPLREPFKEQESTP
+497 KESFKEPFKEQESTP

>member
-1 MPSFVNPIHT
+1 MPSPVNPIHT
-11 NANALNSGTKNEVKD
+11 NANALNSGAKNEVKD
-26 TKNAPKSASKDFNK
+26 TKNAPKSASKDFSK
-40 ILNQKISKDKTAPK
+40 ILNQKISKNKTAHK
-54 ENPNALKATPKDAK
+54 ESPNPNALKATPKDAK
-68 EDAKELEK
+68 EDAKTLK
-76 TPTPHHQHAQNLA
+76 TPTLPHQHAQNPA
-89 KDQQAPTLKDLLNHK
+89 KDQQAPTLKDWLNHPK
-104 KTTASHEAQH
+104 NHPTAKHETQH
-114 ETHEPTLKDLLNHKK
+114 ETHEAN
-129 TTASHEAQHET
+129 
-140 HEMHE
+140 E

-162 NGVASNAHQ
+162 NEVISNAHQ
-171 ANLTNKNPLT
+171 TNLPNKNPLT
-181 PTNHANNAIKNPTA
+181 PTNHANHAIKNPTT
-195 PTHNAKEPKTLKDI
+195 PTHNAKESKTLKDI
-209 HALSQKHD
+209 QTLSQKHD
-217 LNASNIQVGTPL
+217 LNASNIQAATTP
-229 EKKETPLNASDQ
+229 ENKTPLNASDH
-241 LALKTTQTSINH
+241 LALKTTQTPTNH
-253 TLAKNDSKNTAN
+253 TLAKNDAKNTAN

-275 KESHNKE
+275 KDPHNKE
-282 RTTPPSNE
+282 HAIPPNNE
-290 KKTPPLREALQ
+290 KKTPPLKEALQ

-306 RDKTLSKKKPEKTPT
+306 RDKTLSKKKSEKTPT
-321 KTQTTA
+321 KAQTTA
-327 ATPENAP
+327 PSIAPENAP

-349 NPPNDNA
+349 NPPPNDNI

-361 KEEKAKE
+361 KEETTKE
-368 VSENKEKT
+368 ASDNKEKT
-376 KESNNSAQSAQNAQ
+376 KESSNSAQSAQNAQ

-400 AAPKETIKHFTQ
+400 TAPKETIRHFTQ

-436 LGKVEVTI
+436 LGKVEVII

-474 SLNALGFEG
+474 SLNALGFDG

-497 KEPLREPFKEQESTP
+497 KEQLRELFKEQESSP

>member
-1 MPSFVNPIHT
+1 MPSPINPIHT
-11 NANALNSGTKNEVKD
+11 NASANASALNSGAKNED
-26 TKNAPKSASKDFNK
+26 TKNAPKSASKDFSK

-68 EDAKELEK
+68 EDAKALEK
-76 TPTPHHQHAQNLA
+76 TPTPPHQHAQNPA
-89 KDQQAPTLKDLLNHK
+89 KDQQAPTLKDWLNHP
-104 KTTASHEAQH
+104 KTHPTAKHETQH
-114 ETHEPTLKDLLNHKK
+114 ETHETN
-129 TTASHEAQHET
+129 
-140 HEMHE
+140 E

-153 TLNKNEKKP
+153 TLSKNEKKP
-162 NGVASNAHQ
+162 NEVASNAHQ
-171 ANLTNKNPLT
+171 TNLASKNPIT
-181 PTNHANNAIKNPTA
+181 PNHANNAIKNPTA
-195 PTHNAKEPKTLKDI
+195 PTDTKKEPKTLKDI
-209 HALSQKHD
+209 QTLSQKHD
-217 LNASNIQVGTPL
+217 LNASNIQATTTP
-229 EKKETPLNASDQ
+229 ENKTPLNASDQ
-241 LALKTTQTSINH
+241 LALKTTQTPTSH
-253 TLAKNDSKNTAN
+253 TLAKNDAKNTAN

-275 KESHNKE
+275 KESPNKE
-282 RTTPPSNE
+282 HANPQNNE
-290 KKTPPLREALQ
+290 KKTPPLKEALQ

-306 RDKTLSKKKPEKTPT
+306 RDKTLSKKKSEKTPT

-327 ATPENAP
+327 PSIAPENAP

-349 NPPNDNA
+349 NPPNDNI

-361 KEEKAKE
+361 KEEKTKE
-368 VSENKEKT
+368 VSDNKEKT
-376 KESNNSAQSAQNAQ
+376 KETSNSAQNAQNAQ
-390 ASDKTSENKS
+390 ASDKTSDNKS
-400 AAPKETIKHFTQ
+400 VTSKETIKHFAQ

-436 LGKVEVTI
+436 LGKVEVII

-497 KEPLREPFKEQESTP
+497 KEQLRELFKEQESTP

-523 NTDNENK
+523 NTDNEHK

>member
-1 MPSFVNPIHT
+1 MPSLVNPIHT
-11 NANALNSGTKNEVKD
+11 NANALNSGAKNEVKD
-26 TKNAPKSASKDFNK
+26 TKNAPKNASKDFSK
-40 ILNQKISKDKTAPK
+40 ILNQKISKDKTTPK

-68 EDAKELEK
+68 ENAKALEK
-76 TPTPHHQHAQNLA
+76 TLPHQHAQNPA
-89 KDQQAPTLKDLLNHK
+89 KDQQAPTLKDWLNHP
-104 KTTASHEAQH
+104 KTHPTAKHETQH
-114 ETHEPTLKDLLNHKK
+114 ETHEAN
-129 TTASHEAQHET
+129 
-140 HEMHE
+140 E

-162 NGVASNAHQ
+162 NEVASNAHQ
-171 ANLTNKNPLT
+171 TNLPNKNPIT

-195 PTHNAKEPKTLKDI
+195 PTDTKKEPKTLKDI
-209 HALSQKHD
+209 QALSQKHD
-217 LNASNIQVGTPL
+217 LNASNIQAATTP
-229 EKKETPLNASDQ
+229 ENKTPLNASDH
-241 LALKTTQTSINH
+241 LALKTTQTPTSH
-253 TLAKNDSKNTAN
+253 TLAKNDAKNTAN

-275 KESHNKE
+275 KESPNKE
-282 RTTPPSNE
+282 HANPQNNE
-290 KKTPPLREALQ
+290 KKTPPLKEALQ

-306 RDKTLSKKKPEKTPT
+306 RDKTLSKKKSEKTQT

-327 ATPENAP
+327 TSIAPENAP

-349 NPPNDNA
+349 NPPNDNP

-361 KEEKAKE
+361 KEETTKE
-368 VSENKEKT
+368 VSDNKEKT
-376 KESNNSAQSAQNAQ
+376 KEASNSAQNAQNTQ

-400 AAPKETIKHFTQ
+400 IAPKETIKHFTQ

-436 LGKVEVTI
+436 LGKVEVII

-497 KEPLREPFKEQESTP
+497 KEQLRELFKEQESSP

-523 NTDNENK
+523 NTDNENQ

>member
-1 MPSFVNPIHT
+1 MPSPINPIHT
-11 NANALNSGTKNEVKD
+11 NANANASTLINSGAKNEVKD
-26 TKNAPKSASKDFNK
+26 TKNAPKSASKDFSK
-40 ILNQKISKDKTAPK
+40 ILNQKISKDKSTPK

-68 EDAKELEK
+68 ENAKELEK

-104 KTTASHEAQH
+104 KTTASHEVQH
-114 ETHEPTLKDLLNHKK
+114 ET
-129 TTASHEAQHET
+129 
-140 HEMHE
+140 HE

-162 NGVASNAHQ
+162 NEVPSNAHQ
-171 ANLTNKNPLT
+171 INLTNKNPIT

-195 PTHNAKEPKTLKDI
+195 PTHNAKDPKTLKDI
-209 HALSQKHD
+209 HAISQKHD
-217 LNASNIQVGTPL
+217 LNASNIQVSTPL

-241 LALKTTQTSINH
+241 LALKTTQTPINH
-253 TLAKNDSKNTAN
+253 TLAKNDAKNTAN

-275 KESHNKE
+275 KESQNKE
-282 RTTPPSNE
+282 RATPPSNE

-327 ATPENAP
+327 QAATPENAP
-334 KIPLKTPPLMPLIGA
+334 KISLKTPPLMPLIGA

-368 VSENKEKT
+368 VSDNKEKT
-376 KESNNSAQSAQNAQ
+376 KESTNSAQSAQNTQ
-390 ASDKTSENKS
+390 ASDKASENKS

-497 KEPLREPFKEQESTP
+497 KEQPKEPLRESFKEQESTP

>member
-1 MPSFVNPIHT
+1 MPSPINPIHT
-11 NANALNSGTKNEVKD
+11 NANASALNGGAKNED
-26 TKNAPKSASKDFNK
+26 TKNAPKSASKDFSK

-54 ENPNALKATPKDAK
+54 ENPSALKATPKNSKESAK
-68 EDAKELEK
+68 EGAKELEK

-104 KTTASHEAQH
+104 KTTASHESQH
-114 ETHEPTLKDLLNHKK
+114 ETHKN
-129 TTASHEAQHET
+129 
-140 HEMHE
+140 HE

-209 HALSQKHD
+209 QTLSQKHD
-217 LNASNIQVGTPL
+217 LNASNIQATTPL

-253 TLAKNDSKNTAN
+253 TLAKNDAKNTAN

-321 KTQTTA
+321 KAQTIAQA

-376 KESNNSAQSAQNAQ
+376 KESTNSAQSAQNAQ

>member
-1 MPSFVNPIHT
+1 MPSPVNPIHT
-11 NANALNSGTKNEVKD
+11 NANASTLNSGAKNED
-26 TKNAPKSASKDFNK
+26 TKNAPKSASKDFSK

-54 ENPNALKATPKDAK
+54 ENPSALKATPKDAK
-68 EDAKELEK
+68 KDTKALEK

-114 ETHEPTLKDLLNHKK
+114 EIHKN
-129 TTASHEAQHET
+129 
-140 HEMHE
+140 HE

-162 NGVASNAHQ
+162 NGVASNTHQ

-209 HALSQKHD
+209 QTLSQKHD

-275 KESHNKE
+275 KESQNKE
-282 RTTPPSNE
+282 HATPPSNE

-306 RDKTLSKKKPEKTPT
+306 RDKTLSKKKPEKTPIHA
-321 KTQTTA
+321 KAQTTAQA

-376 KESNNSAQSAQNAQ
+376 STNSAQNAQNTQ

-497 KEPLREPFKEQESTP
+497 KEQLREPFKEQESTP

>member
-1 MPSFVNPIHT
+1 MPSLVNPIHT
-11 NANALNSGTKNEVKD
+11 NANALNSGAKNED
-26 TKNAPKSASKDFNK
+26 TKNAPKSASKDFSK

-54 ENPNALKATPKDAK
+54 NSNPSALKDTPQNALKDK
-68 EDAKELEK
+68 LEK
-76 TPTPHHQHAQNLA
+76 TPTPHVQTP
-89 KDQQAPTLKDLLNHK
+89 KDLPKNQQAPTLKDWLNHK
-104 KTTASHEAQH
+104 KTTAPHETQH
-114 ETHEPTLKDLLNHKK
+114 ETHE
-129 TTASHEAQHET
+129 
-140 HEMHE
+140 HE

-162 NGVASNAHQ
+162 NGALSNAHQ
-171 ANLTNKNPLT
+171 TNLLSKNPIT
-181 PTNHANNAIKNPTA
+181 PNHANNAIKNPTT
-195 PTHNAKEPKTLKDI
+195 PTHNAKESKTLKDI
-209 HALSQKHD
+209 QTLSQKHD
-217 LNASNIQVGTPL
+217 LNASNIQATTTP
-229 EKKETPLNASDQ
+229 ENKNPLNASDQ
-241 LALKTTQTSINH
+241 FALKTTQTPTNH
-253 TLAKNDSKNTAN
+253 TLAKNDAKNTAN

-275 KESHNKE
+275 KESPNKE
-282 RTTPPSNE
+282 HATPQNNE
-290 KKTPPLREALQ
+290 KKTPPLKEALQ

-306 RDKTLSKKKPEKTPT
+306 RDKTLSKKKSE
-321 KTQTTA
+321 KTQTKAQTTA
-327 ATPENAP
+327 PSITPENPP

-349 NPPNDNA
+349 NPPNDNP

-361 KEEKAKE
+361 KEETTKE
-368 VSENKEKT
+368 ASDNKEKT
-376 KESNNSAQSAQNAQ
+376 KETSNSAQNTQNTQ

-436 LGKVEVTI
+436 LGKVEVII

-497 KEPLREPFKEQESTP
+497 KEQLRELFKEQESSP

-523 NTDNENK
+523 NTDNEHQ

>member
-1 MPSFVNPIHT
+1 MPSPINPIHT
-11 NANALNSGTKNEVKD
+11 NANANALNSGAKNED
-26 TKNAPKSASKDFNK
+26 IKNAPKGASKDFSK

-54 ENPNALKATPKDAK
+54 ENPSALKASPKDAK

-114 ETHEPTLKDLLNHKK
+114 ENHG
-129 TTASHEAQHET
+129 
-140 HEMHE
+140 
-145 TNPKTPNE
+145 TNPKAPNE
-153 TLNKNEKKP
+153 TSNKNEKKP
-162 NGVASNAHQ
+162 NEFTSSAHQ

-181 PTNHANNAIKNPTA
+181 PTNHANNAIKNPTT
-195 PTHNAKEPKTLKDI
+195 PTDTKKDPKTLKDI
-209 HALSQKHD
+209 QTLSQKHD
-217 LNASNIQVGTPL
+217 LNASNIQATTPL

-253 TLAKNDSKNTAN
+253 TLAKNDTKSTAN

-282 RTTPPSNE
+282 CTTPSNNE

-327 ATPENAP
+327 QATTPENAP

-368 VSENKEKT
+368 ASENKEKT
-376 KESNNSAQSAQNAQ
+376 KESTNSTQSAQNTQ
-390 ASDKTSENKS
+390 ASDKASENKS
-400 AAPKETIKHFTQ
+400 ATPKETIKHFTQ

-497 KEPLREPFKEQESTP
+497 KEQLREPFKEQELTP

-523 NTDNENK
+523 NTDNENQ

>member
-1 MPSFVNPIHT
+1 MPSPINPIHT
-11 NANALNSGTKNEVKD
+11 NANANASTLINNGAKNGVKD
-26 TKNAPKSASKDFNK
+26 TKNAPKSASKDFSK
-40 ILNQKISKDKTAPK
+40 ILNQKISKDKSTPK
-54 ENPNALKATPKDAK
+54 ENPNALKATPKDA
-68 EDAKELEK
+68 ELEK
-76 TPTPHHQHAQNLA
+76 TPTPHHQHAQNLT

-104 KTTASHEAQH
+104 KTTASHETQH
-114 ETHEPTLKDLLNHKK
+114 ETHEN
-129 TTASHEAQHET
+129 
-140 HEMHE
+140 HE

-162 NGVASNAHQ
+162 NGVISNTHQ
-171 ANLTNKNPLT
+171 TNLTNKNPLT

-195 PTHNAKEPKTLKDI
+195 PTHNAKDPKTLKDI
-209 HALSQKHD
+209 QTLSQKHD

-229 EKKETPLNASDQ
+229 EKKETPLNANDQ
-241 LALKTTQTSINH
+241 LALKTTQTPINH
-253 TLAKNDSKNTAN
+253 TLAKNDAKNTAN

-282 RTTPPSNE
+282 HATPPSNE

-321 KTQTTA
+321 KTQITAQA

-349 NPPNDNA
+349 NPPPNDNA

-361 KEEKAKE
+361 KEETTKE
-368 VSENKEKT
+368 VSDNKEKT
-376 KESNNSAQSAQNAQ
+376 KESTNSAQSVQNAQ
-390 ASDKTSENKS
+390 SSDKTSENKS

-436 LGKVEVTI
+436 LGKIEVTI

-497 KEPLREPFKEQESTP
+497 KEQLREPFKEQESTP

>member
-1 MPSFVNPIHT
+1 MPSPINPIHT
-11 NANALNSGTKNEVKD
+11 NANTNALNSGAKNED
-26 TKNAPKSASKDFNK
+26 TKNAPKSASKDFSK

-68 EDAKELEK
+68 EGTKENAKELEK

-89 KDQQAPTLKDLLNHK
+89 KDQQAPTLKDLLNHQ
-104 KTTASHEAQH
+104 KTTVSHEAQH
-114 ETHEPTLKDLLNHKK
+114 EIHKN
-129 TTASHEAQHET
+129 
-140 HEMHE
+140 HE

-171 ANLTNKNPLT
+171 ENLTNKNPLT
-181 PTNHANNAIKNPTA
+181 PTNHANKNPTA
-195 PTHNAKEPKTLKDI
+195 PTHNAKESKTLKDI
-209 HALSQKHD
+209 QSLSQKHD
-217 LNASNIQVGTPL
+217 LNASNIQATTTP
-229 EKKETPLNASDQ
+229 ENKTPLNASDQ

-253 TLAKNDSKNTAN
+253 TLAKNDAKNTAN

-290 KKTPPLREALQ
+290 KKTPPLREALP

-321 KTQTTA
+321 KTQTTAQA

-361 KEEKAKE
+361 KEEKTKE
-368 VSENKEKT
+368 ASENKEKT
-376 KESNNSAQSAQNAQ
+376 KESTNSTQNAQNAQ
-390 ASDKTSENKS
+390 ASDKASENKS
-400 AAPKETIKHFTQ
+400 TAPKETIKHFTQ

>member
-1 MPSFVNPIHT
+1 MPSPVNPIHT
-11 NANALNSGTKNEVKD
+11 NANALNSGAKNED
-26 TKNAPKSASKDFNK
+26 TKNAPKSASKDFSK
-40 ILNQKISKDKTAPK
+40 ILNQKISKNKTAPK
-54 ENPNALKATPKDAK
+54 ENPNALKDTPKDAK
-68 EDAKELEK
+68 EDAKALEK
-76 TPTPHHQHAQNLA
+76 TPTLPHQHAQNPA
-89 KDQQAPTLKDLLNHK
+89 KDQQAPTLKDWLNHQ
-104 KTTASHEAQH
+104 KTTAPHETQH
-114 ETHEPTLKDLLNHKK
+114 ETHEAN
-129 TTASHEAQHET
+129 
-140 HEMHE
+140 E

-162 NGVASNAHQ
+162 NEVISNAHQ
-171 ANLTNKNPLT
+171 TNLPNKNPIT
-181 PTNHANNAIKNPTA
+181 PTNHANNAIKTPTA
-195 PTHNAKEPKTLKDI
+195 PTHNAKESKTLKDI
-209 HALSQKHD
+209 QTLSQKHD
-217 LNASNIQVGTPL
+217 LNANNIQAATTP
-229 EKKETPLNASDQ
+229 ENKNPLNAGDQ
-241 LALKTTQTSINH
+241 LALKTTQTPTNH
-253 TLAKNDSKNTAN
+253 TLAKNDAKNTAN

-282 RTTPPSNE
+282 RANPQNSE
-290 KKTPPLREALQ
+290 KKTPPLKEALQ

-306 RDKTLSKKKPEKTPT
+306 RDKTLSKKKSEKTPIHA

-327 ATPENAP
+327 PSMAPENAL

-349 NPPNDNA
+349 NPPPNDNA
-356 PTPLE
+356 LTPLE

-368 VSENKEKT
+368 VSDNKEKT
-376 KESNNSAQSAQNAQ
+376 KETNNSAQNAQ
-390 ASDKTSENKS
+390 NAQSSDKTSENKS
-400 AAPKETIKHFTQ
+400 TAPKETIKHFTQ

-424 MSRISMDLFPKE
+424 MSKISMDLFPKE
-436 LGKVEVTI
+436 LGKVEVII

-497 KEPLREPFKEQESTP
+497 KEQLRELFKEQESSP

-523 NTDNENK
+523 NTDHENQ

>member
-1 MPSFVNPIHT
+1 MPSPVNPIHT
-11 NANALNSGTKNEVKD
+11 NASALNSGAKNEVKD
-26 TKNAPKSASKDFNK
+26 TKNAPKSTSKDFSK

-54 ENPNALKATPKDAK
+54 EDPNALKATPKNAK
-68 EDAKELEK
+68 EDAKALEK
-76 TPTPHHQHAQNLA
+76 NPTLQPQHAKDLA
-89 KDQQAPTLKDLLNHK
+89 KDQQAPTLKDWLNHK

-114 ETHEPTLKDLLNHKK
+114 EKN
-129 TTASHEAQHET
+129 
-140 HEMHE
+140 HE

-162 NGVASNAHQ
+162 NGVTSSAHQ
-171 ANLTNKNPLT
+171 TNLTNKNPIT
-181 PTNHANNAIKNPTA
+181 PTNHTNNAIKTPTA
-195 PTHNAKEPKTLKDI
+195 PTHNAKDPKTLKDI
-209 HALSQKHD
+209 QTLSQKHD
-217 LNASNIQVGTPL
+217 LNASNIQATTTP
-229 EKKETPLNASDQ
+229 ENKTPLNASDQ
-241 LALKTTQTSINH
+241 LALKTTQTPTNH
-253 TLAKNDSKNTAN
+253 TLAKNDAKNTAN

-275 KESHNKE
+275 KEPQNKE
-282 RTTPPSNE
+282 HTTPQNNE
-290 KKTPPLREALQ
+290 KKTPPLKEALE

-306 RDKTLSKKKPEKTPT
+306 RDKTLSKKKPEKTPIHA

-327 ATPENAP
+327 PSATPENAP

-349 NPPNDNA
+349 NPPNDNP

-361 KEEKAKE
+361 KEEKTKE
-368 VSENKEKT
+368 ASDNKEKA
-376 KESNNSAQSAQNAQ
+376 KETNSSAQNAQNAQ
-390 ASDKTSENKS
+390 ASDKTNENKS
-400 AAPKETIKHFTQ
+400 VTPKETIKHFTQ

-436 LGKVEVTI
+436 LGKVEVII
-444 QKVGKNLKVSVISHN
+444 QKVGKSLKVSVISHN

-497 KEPLREPFKEQESTP
+497 KEQLRELFKEQELTP

-523 NTDNENK
+523 NTDHENQ